1 MGIHSIIVIKNEKNQ
16 YLQYFDK
23 SWNSYLF
30 PNCKLTNGQDFDIIK
45 NKVSK
50 DLNMDKKFIKVSLV
64 GCKKHKKFSESAKI
78 EKEYVHYFYNTKIN
92 GKLSCD
98 EFEIKGI
105 KYKWFSYS
113 DLIKD
118 ERIQEVNSDIVQ
130 FVKELIG
137 WNNIDIK
144 ASNKEEM
151 YFDVAL
157 KVKNILDKSLKIN
170 KYEHSIWNEN
180 GRHDVEV
187 NYKDVLYKYKYYDK
201 NNEFWLEK
209 EKNGKR
215 KL

>member
-30 PNCKLTNGQDFDIIK
+30 PNCKLTNGQDLDIIK

-50 DLNMDKKFIKVSLV
+50 DLNIDKKFIKVSLV

-92 GKLSCD
+92 EKLSCD

-118 ERIQEVNSDIVQ
+118 ERIQKVNSDIVQ

-137 WNNIDIK
+137 
-144 ASNKEEM
+144 
-151 YFDVAL
+151 
-157 KVKNILDKSLKIN
+157 
-170 KYEHSIWNEN
+170 
-180 GRHDVEV
+180 
-187 NYKDVLYKYKYYDK
+187 
-201 NNEFWLEK
+201 
-209 EKNGKR
+209 
-215 KL
+215 